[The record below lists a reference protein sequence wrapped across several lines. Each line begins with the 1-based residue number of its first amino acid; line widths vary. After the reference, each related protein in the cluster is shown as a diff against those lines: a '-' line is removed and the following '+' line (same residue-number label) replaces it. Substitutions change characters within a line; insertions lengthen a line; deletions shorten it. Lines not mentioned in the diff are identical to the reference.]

1 MKSLLSRAP
10 SPPRSLAPALLL
22 TFAVAACG
30 SPFSDAPSVADST
43 LVSAL
48 AELHLADARSQR
60 RRADATDRRA
70 PPLAD
75 SLRTPLS
82 PAVRDSILAR
92 YGMTSDQ
99 LRAALTY
106 YVRHPEQYTALY
118 GRVVDT
124 LSAERKALRFGPE
137 RGDDARPERPTP
149 SAFRGENGA
158 GE

>member
-1 MKSLLSRAP
+1 M
-10 SPPRSLAPALLL
+10 
-22 TFAVAACG
+22 
-30 SPFSDAPSVADST
+30 
-43 LVSAL
+43 
-48 AELHLADARSQR
+48 
-60 RRADATDRRA
+60 
-70 PPLAD
+70 
-75 SLRTPLS
+75 
-82 PAVRDSILAR
+82 RDSILAR

-137 RGDDARPERPTP
+137 RGKKDARPERPPP
-149 SAFRGENGA
+149 SAFRGENEA